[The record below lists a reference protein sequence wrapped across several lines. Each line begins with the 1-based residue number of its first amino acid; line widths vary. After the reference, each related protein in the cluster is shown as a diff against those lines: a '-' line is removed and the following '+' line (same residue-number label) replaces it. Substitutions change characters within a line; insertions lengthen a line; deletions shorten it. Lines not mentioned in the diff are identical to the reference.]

1 MKILVPV
8 KHAARLDGEP
18 AFDGPAAVDS
28 DALEWQLNEWDAF
41 SLEAAQL
48 LAEDEEGSEV
58 LVATVGDEEAEE
70 SLMACLAKGADRAV
84 RVWDPALAGADALAI
99 ASVLAAL
106 ARRESPDLI
115 LAGVQSSDAANA
127 ATGVALA
134 GLLDLPRVAVVR
146 EIQRD
151 GDGLTVARELEGGA
165 AEVVKVSM
173 PALLTIQTGIN
184 EPRYATLRAI
194 KMARSKPSEELGL
207 ADLGLDAAAVAAAAG
222 SRTLALA
229 APERGEGAAMLAGSP
244 AEIAARIAEIVREGV
259 RA

>member
-18 AFDGPAAVDS
+18 AFDGAAAVDP

-41 SLEAAQL
+41 SLEAAQE
-48 LAEDEEGSEV
+48 LAEDAEGSEV
-58 LVATVGDEEAEE
+58 VVVTVGDEEAEE

-106 ARRESPDLI
+106 ARKESPDLI

-127 ATGVALA
+127 TTGVALA
-134 GLLDLPRVAVVR
+134 GLLDLPRVAVVK
-146 EIQRD
+146 EIARD

-165 AEVVKVSM
+165 AEVVRVAL

-194 KMARSKPSEELGL
+194 KMARSKPMKELGL
-207 ADLGLDAAAVAAAAG
+207 GELGLDAGAVAAAAG
-222 SRTLALA
+222 SRTLALT
-229 APERGEGAAMLAGSP
+229 APERGEGASMLNGSA